1 MQKQA
6 ERPQHSRFGKVF
18 VLNEWSVNYG
28 KYKRE
33 IFGEV
38 GRGWIR
44 WSFVRHIKVLY
55 LYGNGESL
63 EYCSWEVEQGCRIW
77 LYCCALQN
85 P

>member
-6 ERPQHSRFGKVF
+6 ERPQKSRFGKIF
-18 VLNEWSVNYG
+18 VLNEWSENCG

-55 LYGNGESL
+55 FI
-63 EYCSWEVEQGCRIW
+63 CRVMGSHWNIVMGK
-77 LYCCALQN
+77 
-85 P
+85 